1 MTYEKIVLVTRK
13 TRLANL
19 IERFNTTDQARFYLE
34 QAGLDF
40 SDYAREHDTYE
51 RALDH
56 LKRSLELRD
65 MQQQTIDRSLLPT
78 FRFDPDDLVVTLGG
92 NGLVANTAKYVGLLP
107 IIPVNPEPERFDS
120 ILLPFGASQARTAVE
135 RVLAGVAN
143 TRAVTLAQV
152 DLSDGQRLLAFNDF
166 FIGARTHVSSRY
178 RVTWNGRSEDQSS
191 SGIIVSTGAGSTG
204 WLTSVFNMAAGVSA
218 FTGGASGK
226 PIRMEWNDP
235 RLVFAVREPFRSQRW
250 SASIVAGLVEPD
262 QSLRIESMMS
272 TEGVLFSDGVE
283 SDYLAFGAGAVAT
296 IHAAPERVRL
306 VWP

>member
-19 IERFNTTDQARFYLE
+19 IDRFNTTDQARFYLE

-40 SDYAREHDTYE
+40 SDYAREQDTYE
-51 RALDH
+51 RALDY

-65 MQQQTIDRSLLPT
+65 MQLQTIDRSLLPT
-78 FRFDPDDLVVTLGG
+78 FRFHPSDLVVTLGG
-92 NGLVANTAKYVGLLP
+92 NGLVANTAKYVGTTP
-107 IIPVNPEPERFDS
+107 IIPVNPEPERFDAV
-120 ILLPFGASQARTAVE
+120 LLPFAVSQARTVVE
-135 RVLAGVAN
+135 RVIAEVAHL
-143 TRAVTLAQV
+143 RPVTLAQV

-178 RVTWNGRSEDQSS
+178 RLTWSGRTEDQSS
-191 SGIIVSTGAGSTG
+191 SGIIVSTAAGSTG

-218 FTGGASGK
+218 FTGGRSGR
-226 PIRMEWNDP
+226 PIRLDWNDS
-235 RLVFAVREPFRSQRW
+235 RLVFAVREPFASQRW
-250 SASIVAGLVEPD
+250 SATIVAGLVEPR
-262 QSLRIESMMS
+262 QVLRVESMMS

-283 SDYLAFGAGAVAT
+283 SDYLAFGAGLVAT
-296 IHAAPERVRL
+296 VQAAPERVRL

>member
-1 MTYEKIVLVTRK
+1 MTYSKIVLVTRR

-19 IERFNTTDQARFYLE
+19 IDRFNTIDQARFYLE
-34 QAGLDF
+34 RAGLDF
-40 SDYAREHDTYE
+40 SDYAREHDSYE

-56 LKRSLELRD
+56 LKRSLDLRQ

-78 FRFDPDDLVVTLGG
+78 FRFDQEDLVVTLGG
-92 NGLVANTAKYVGLLP
+92 NGLVANTAKYVGQLP
-107 IIPVNPEPERFDS
+107 IVPVNPEPDRFDP
-120 ILLPFGASQARTAVE
+120 ILVPFAVSRARTAVE
-135 RVLAGVAN
+135 QVVTGAAQ
-143 TRAVTLAQV
+143 TRAVTLGQV

-178 RVTWNGRSEDQSS
+178 RVTWSGRTEDQSS

-204 WLTSVFNMAAGVSA
+204 WLASIFNMAAGVSA
-218 FTGGASGK
+218 FTGGAPGK
-226 PIRMEWNDP
+226 SIRLEWNDP
-235 RLVFAVREPFRSQRW
+235 RLLFAVREPFASQRW

-283 SDYLAFGAGAVAT
+283 SDYLAFGAGLVAT
-296 IHAAPERVRL
+296 IHAAPEQVRL

>member
-19 IERFNTTDQARFYLE
+19 IERFNTMDQARFYLE

-65 MQQQTIDRSLLPT
+65 MQQQTLDRSLLPT
-78 FRFDPDDLVVTLGG
+78 YRFDPDDLVVTLGG
-92 NGLVANTAKYVGLLP
+92 NGLVANTAKYVGSLP
-107 IIPVNPEPERFDS
+107 IVPVNPEPERFDPV
-120 ILLPFGASQARTAVE
+120 LLPFSVPQARAAVD
-135 RVLAGVAN
+135 RVLAGVAD

-178 RVTWNGRSEDQSS
+178 RLSWSGRSEDQSS

-218 FTGGASGK
+218 FTGGAPGK

-235 RLVFAVREPFRSQRW
+235 RLIFAVREPFRSQRW
-250 SASIVAGLVEPD
+250 TASIVAGLVEPGE
-262 QSLRIESMMS
+262 SLRVESMMS

>member
-1 MTYEKIVLVTRK
+1 MTYSKIVLVTRR

-19 IERFNTTDQARFYLE
+19 IDRFNTIDQARFYLE
-34 QAGLDF
+34 RAGLDF
-40 SDYAREHDTYE
+40 SDYAREHDSYE

-56 LKRSLELRD
+56 LKRSLDLRQ

-78 FRFDPDDLVVTLGG
+78 FRFDQEDLVVTLGG
-92 NGLVANTAKYVGLLP
+92 NGLVANTAKYVGQLP
-107 IIPVNPEPERFDS
+107 IVPVNPEPDRFDP
-120 ILLPFGASQARTAVE
+120 ILVPFAVSRARTVVE
-135 RVLAGVAN
+135 QVVTGAAQ
-143 TRAVTLAQV
+143 TRAVTLGQV

-178 RVTWNGRSEDQSS
+178 RVTWSGRTEDQSS

-204 WLTSVFNMAAGVSA
+204 WLASIFNMAAGVSA
-218 FTGGASGK
+218 FTGGAPGK
-226 PIRMEWNDP
+226 SIRLEWNDP
-235 RLVFAVREPFRSQRW
+235 RLLFAVREPFASQRW

-283 SDYLAFGAGAVAT
+283 SDYLAFGAGLVAT
-296 IHAAPERVRL
+296 IHAAPEQVRL